1 MSCHNENLKSSIP
14 VSYMLQFY
22 YRHHPTVHR
31 LNPGAVRAVQVRE
44 ESDAL
49 VILTRFGSDSDE
61 LIDTVLHPW
70 INEGRKEGRQVPR
83 CRCSLSICR
92 VTEFPDILMPKVQF
106 LEEGRFYSY
115 GKRYFLARCL
125 FEEPN

>member
-1 MSCHNENLKSSIP
+1 
-14 VSYMLQFY
+14 MLQFY

-49 VILTRFGSDSDE
+49 VKLTRFGSDSDE

-70 INEGRKEGRQVPR
+70 INEGRKEGR
-83 CRCSLSICR
+83 
-92 VTEFPDILMPKVQF
+92 
-106 LEEGRFYSY
+106 
-115 GKRYFLARCL
+115 FLAVAVAYQYVGL
-125 FEEPN
+125 LSFLTY